1 MTHGMLV
8 RSVAAALLLLGQV
21 PALAL
26 QTPRPAAP
34 AELNAQQWREDL
46 QFMAA
51 EMERRHKNLFHTVS
65 RDRFMA
71 AVTDL
76 DRRIPSL
83 QRNEILVGMMRIAA
97 MIGDGHS
104 RVEPRKDARFGFPS
118 LPFRLYLFEDGVH
131 IRAAA
136 PEHAGLVGSRIEA
149 IGGVPIGEAIRRVSE
164 ISSRENEIGPRLF
177 VPLYLNMPDVLHAL
191 GMSSRRDSAVL
202 RLRKGGRSRTVTVA
216 SGDVEPLWPPDTD
229 ASFVTPAGWV
239 DARTGPR
246 PLWLQAPLDYHR
258 LIELPD
264 KRAIYVQLNM
274 VANVAGQSLAQFGQ
288 RIRARAA
295 ATNPRAL
302 ILDLRLSQGGNGGL
316 RNGFVS
322 ELIRAEDEDTRL
334 FVLTWRGTFSA
345 SQFILDDLDRL
356 TDAVFI
362 GEPASSRP
370 SSFGDAYR
378 MPLPHSGITVRSAIK
393 WWQQGQN
400 MHPWTFIDMATP
412 LTFEAYVEGRDP
424 ALEAALGYRPRPPL
438 HQLLVAAARA
448 GGSEQ
453 VRRALRGYQ
462 DDPAHRYS
470 NVELATVQAAEHL
483 YAGAFHQE
491 ALMVAQLATMQFPQ
505 STDAFFVLAHLAQKS
520 GQVERARRA
529 VTRTLELDPNH
540 RDARS
545 FLERLP
551 RPAPGA

>member
-1 MTHGMLV
+1 MLV
-8 RSVAAALLLLGQV
+8 RSFAAALLLLGQV

-34 AELNAQQWREDL
+34 AELTAQQWREDL
-46 QFMAA
+46 RFMAA

-65 RDRFMA
+65 RDRFLA
-71 AVTDL
+71 AVADL

-83 QRNEILVGMMRIAA
+83 QRNEIIVGMMRIAA
-97 MIGDGHS
+97 MIGDGHT
-104 RVEPRKDARFGFPS
+104 RVEPRKDARFGFRS
-118 LPFRLYLFEDGVH
+118 LPLRLYLFEDGVY

-149 IGGVPIGEAIRRVSE
+149 IGGVPIQEAIRRVSE

-177 VPLYLNMPDVLHAL
+177 VPLYINMPDILHAL

-202 RLRKGGRSRTVTVA
+202 RLRKGGRSRTVTIA
-216 SGDVEPLWPPDTD
+216 SGEVEPLWPPDTD
-229 ASFVTPAGWV
+229 ASFIVPEGWV
-239 DARTGPR
+239 DSRTGPQ

-258 LIELPD
+258 LVELPD
-264 KRAIYVQLNM
+264 RRAIYVQLNM
-274 VANVAGQSLAQFGQ
+274 VANIPGQSLAQFGQ
-288 RIRARAA
+288 RIRSRAA

-302 ILDLRLSQGGNGGL
+302 ILDLRLNQGGNGNL
-316 RNGFVS
+316 RNGFVP
-322 ELIRAEDEDTRL
+322 ELIRAEDQDTRL

-356 TDAVFI
+356 TEALFI

-378 MPLPHSGITVRSAIK
+378 MPLPHSGITVRSSIN

-400 MHPWTFIDMATP
+400 MHPWTFIDLAAP
-412 LTFEAYVEGRDP
+412 LTFAAYVEGRDP
-424 ALEAALGYRPRPPL
+424 ALEAALDYRPRPPL
-438 HQLLVAAARA
+438 HQLLTAAARA
-448 GGSEQ
+448 GGSER
-453 VRRALRGYQ
+453 VRRELRGYQ
-462 DDPAHRYS
+462 EDPAHRYS

-483 YAGAFHQE
+483 YAGGFHQE
-491 ALMVAQLATMQFPQ
+491 ALMVAELATTQFPG
-505 STDAFFVLAHLAQKS
+505 STDAFFVLAHLAQRS
-520 GQVERARRA
+520 GQVERARQA